1 MVLHGMHQQSLP
13 QREIAIR
20 KSCLAKSNFKKERSR
35 RVGARNRMQ
44 SFQTKLYALQ
54 EAVQQKREEETD
66 SNFAELDN
74 SSSVKT

>member
-1 MVLHGMHQQSLP
+1 
-13 QREIAIR
+13 
-20 KSCLAKSNFKKERSR
+20 
-35 RVGARNRMQ
+35 MQ